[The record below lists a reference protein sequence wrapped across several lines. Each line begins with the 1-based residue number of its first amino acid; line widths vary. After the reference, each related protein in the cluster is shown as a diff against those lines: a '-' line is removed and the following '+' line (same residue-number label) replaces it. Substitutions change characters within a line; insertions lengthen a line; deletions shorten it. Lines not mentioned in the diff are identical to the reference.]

1 MNNHNEKSSSRRTKT
16 EASPLTDGVNRQP
29 FRTSPNG
36 NGSSRESFSG
46 QNSKRRSDAKNWEE
60 LQKQLFAVHNDWTHC
75 TMLVRAA
82 TDSISN
88 SIKDGNRFSHTML
101 LLLVAQNLTNFVL
114 LLFIITQI

>member
-1 MNNHNEKSSSRRTKT
+1 M
-16 EASPLTDGVNRQP
+16 
-29 FRTSPNG
+29 
-36 NGSSRESFSG
+36 
-46 QNSKRRSDAKNWEE
+46 
-60 LQKQLFAVHNDWTHC
+60 HNDWTHC

-101 LLLVAQNLTNFVL
+101 LLLVAQNLTIFVL